1 MGRGKRGGSG
11 CFKAETPLGPGA
23 GTAQL
28 LKLEQ
33 QEWGRKKSRKVGL
46 SCRRAQRPHP
56 ATLGFM
62 PAPGAAAFGGQPQKG
77 PVLAPGW
84 PVSRGCHRD
93 PPSPLLPPPLLPPSA
108 AALAEGAALK
118 AGIPVPR
125 SRRGGEGGGGSQAG
139 GPGRDGGTQ
148 IALPCLAAV
157 EETTA
162 VGDPQQ
168 RGEEEDKTQRAW
180 GHPWAPLPGTA
191 AGAWGLGGLSGMGA
205 GRLRVSRP
213 GSLRPVLGQG
223 VLSVPRRGQE
233 RFQGA
238 AGWPHGAPTWLQ
250 PH

>member
-1 MGRGKRGGSG
+1 MGRGERGGSG

-56 ATLGFM
+56 ATLGFV
-62 PAPGAAAFGGQPQKG
+62 PAPGAATFGGQHSKG
-77 PVLAPGW
+77 SCPRPGLAG
-84 PVSRGCHRD
+84 VSWVSQR
-93 PPSPLLPPPLLPPSA
+93 PPSPLVPPPLLPPSA

-118 AGIPVPR
+118 AGTPVPR
-125 SRRGGEGGGGSQAG
+125 SRRGREGGGGSQAG
-139 GPGRDGGTQ
+139 MGGPS
-148 IALPCLAAV
+148 LPCLAAV

-168 RGEEEDKTQRAW
+168 RGGEEDKTQRAW

-191 AGAWGLGGLSGMGA
+191 AGAWGARGLSGT
-205 GRLRVSRP
+205 
-213 GSLRPVLGQG
+213 
-223 VLSVPRRGQE
+223 
-233 RFQGA
+233 GA
-238 AGWPHGAPTWLQ
+238 ARTRARQPAAGFESGCAVCAQARTGAISGGGWVASPCPHMAAAPLT
-250 PH
+250 

>member
-1 MGRGKRGGSG
+1 MGRGERGGSG

-56 ATLGFM
+56 ATLGFV
-62 PAPGAAAFGGQPQKG
+62 PAPGAATFGGQHPKG
-77 PVLAPGW
+77 SCPRPGLAG
-84 PVSRGCHRD
+84 VSWVSQRS
-93 PPSPLLPPPLLPPSA
+93 PSPLVPPPLLPPSA

-118 AGIPVPR
+118 AGTPVPR
-125 SRRGGEGGGGSQAG
+125 SRRDREGGGGSQAG
-139 GPGRDGGTQ
+139 MGGPS
-148 IALPCLAAV
+148 LPCLALLLWRRPRQSG
-157 EETTA
+157 TPSRG
-162 VGDPQQ
+162 VGRRTKPSGHGDT
-168 RGEEEDKTQRAW
+168 RGHLSPAR
-180 GHPWAPLPGTA
+180 LL
-191 AGAWGLGGLSGMGA
+191 GLGGLGGSL
-205 GRLRVSRP
+205 GRGLHVPGP
-213 GSLRPVLGQG
+213 GSLRPALGQG

-238 AGWPHGAPTWLQ
+238 AGWPHRAPTWLQ

>member
-1 MGRGKRGGSG
+1 MGT
-11 CFKAETPLGPGA
+11 E
-23 GTAQL
+23 
-28 LKLEQ
+28 
-33 QEWGRKKSRKVGL
+33 KSRKVGL

-56 ATLGFM
+56 ATLGFV

-148 IALPCLAAV
+148 LALPCCCG
-157 EETTA
+157 
-162 VGDPQQ
+162 GDHGS
-168 RGEEEDKTQRAW
+168 RGPPAEGW
-180 GHPWAPLPGTA
+180 GGGQNPAGMGTPM
-191 AGAWGLGGLSGMGA
+191 GTSPRHGCWGLGARGALWDGGWQAARIKARQPSAGFGSGCAVCAQARTGA
-205 GRLRVSRP
+205 ISGGGWVASRCP
-213 GSLRPVLGQG
+213 HM
-223 VLSVPRRGQE
+223 
-233 RFQGA
+233 A
-238 AGWPHGAPTWLQ
+238 AAPLM
-250 PH
+250 